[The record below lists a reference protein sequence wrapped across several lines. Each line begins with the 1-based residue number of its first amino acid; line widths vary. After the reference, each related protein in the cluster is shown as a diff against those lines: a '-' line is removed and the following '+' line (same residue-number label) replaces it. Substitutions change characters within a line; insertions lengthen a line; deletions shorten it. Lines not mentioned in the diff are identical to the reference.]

1 MNGKT
6 ITTDLEVAIKN
17 SGNLTIVD
25 TSNKNVAS
33 ITSTTGVGIEN
44 SGTLT
49 LGEDDGIENTN
60 LITIEGATHG
70 ITNTGTLNVY
80 DGTIRPE

>member
-1 MNGKT
+1 M
-6 ITTDLEVAIKN
+6 
-17 SGNLTIVD
+17 
-25 TSNKNVAS
+25 AS

-49 LGEDDGIENTN
+49 LGEDDGIENPD
-60 LITIEGATHG
+60 LIIIEGATHG